1 MRTFMRHSG
10 LTYHSARCALNVD
23 IFQQINK
30 LRVSP
35 DASFR
40 FWEGAKA
47 PSINKRKTA

>member
-35 DASFR
+35 DASFI
-40 FWEGAKA
+40 FWGGES
-47 PSINKRKTA
+47 PFYQ